1 MLGDPASSNDGLLV
15 TRSPSHQLSRLL
27 SHALTPHCNIRTIA
41 AWISVTGCQSS
52 EEGMVVYFV

>member
-15 TRSPSHQLSRLL
+15 TRNLSYQLSRLL
-27 SHALTPHCNIRTIA
+27 SQALTPHCNIRTIA
-41 AWISVTGCQSS
+41 AWISVRGCQSS